1 MLEPSNPIPSSNNST
16 VSSLVEMEKC
26 CHNPGKSTNLRST
39 ISTLFS
45 LANASTSFGFIT
57 QGLLF
62 DSIVRDGC
70 GKGAENGRAQYAPLE
85 ACSTK
90 LLISSPAWK
99 RECQVCSS
107 PRSFR

>member
-1 MLEPSNPIPSSNNST
+1 MLEPSKPIPSSNRSSVNSFM
-16 VSSLVEMEKC
+16 EMEKC
-26 CHNPGKSTNLRST
+26 CHKPGKSINLKST

-70 GKGAENGRAQYAPLE
+70 CWLAGDWEVCASIRGMQNLRHRPTCKWLFLGVSGLQIGRA
-85 ACSTK
+85 
-90 LLISSPAWK
+90 
-99 RECQVCSS
+99 
-107 PRSFR
+107 